1 LTDDLTS
8 ASAEVA
14 AVSRS
19 DWGRIV
25 GGLIRLTGDWTL
37 AEDATQDAFATALK
51 RWPIDGI
58 PNNPAAWLTT
68 TARNRAIDL
77 LRSAASERAR
87 AKEVEIVKSLAH
99 GGEQDIED
107 DRLRLIFTCAHPALP
122 LPARVALTLRTIAGL
137 TVPEIAAAFLVPETT
152 MAQRLVRA
160 RRKIEEA
167 GIPYRVPPAELLG
180 ERLSGVLAVLYLVF
194 NQGYSAVA
202 RNELAASALSL
213 ANAVVELM
221 PREDEARGLLALLVL
236 QNSRR
241 DARIGSA
248 GELLTLEEQD
258 RSLWHRDEVA
268 HGLAL
273 LPDSLGQYAIQAA
286 IAGCHARAASAAD
299 TDWGEIVRLYD
310 ALLARSPSPVIE
322 LNQAIAIGMRDGPDT
337 GLELLSGLQLDGYR
351 WLPAAQADLLLRAG
365 RTAEAADRLREVIAL
380 TASGPERAD
389 LERRLAELGS

>member
-1 LTDDLTS
+1 MTDDSTGV
-8 ASAEVA
+8 SAEVA

-68 TARNRAIDL
+68 TARNRAIDI

-87 AKEVEIVKSLAH
+87 AKEVDIMKSLAD

-122 LPARVALTLRTIAGL
+122 LPARVALTLRTVAGL

-213 ANAVVELM
+213 ASAVVELM

-241 DARIGSA
+241 DARVGSA

-268 HGLAL
+268 DGLAL
-273 LPDSLGQYAIQAA
+273 LPNSTGQYAIQAA
-286 IAGCHARAASAAD
+286 IAGCHARAASALD
-299 TDWGEIVRLYD
+299 TDWGEIVVLYD
-310 ALLARSPSPVIE
+310 VLLAQSPSPVIQ
-322 LNQAIAIGMRDGPDT
+322 LNRAIAIGMRDGPDA

-365 RTAEAADRLREVIAL
+365 RTAEAADRFREVIAL
-380 TASGPERAD
+380 TTSGPERAD
-389 LERRLAELGS
+389 LVRRLAELES

>member
-1 LTDDLTS
+1 VTG
-8 ASAEVA
+8 AAEIVT

-37 AEDATQDAFATALK
+37 AEDATQDAFATALV
-51 RWPIDGI
+51 RWPVDGI
-58 PNNPAAWLTT
+58 PDNPAAWLTT
-68 TARNRAIDL
+68 TARNRAIDR

-87 AKEVEIVKSLAH
+87 AKEVAIMKSLADGDGH
-99 GGEQDIED
+99 DIED

-122 LPARVALTLRTIAGL
+122 LPARVALTLRTVAGL
-137 TVPEIAAAFLVPETT
+137 TVPEIAAAFLVPEST

-213 ANAVVELM
+213 ASAVVELM
-221 PREDEARGLLALLVL
+221 PREGEARGLLALLVL

-241 DARIGSA
+241 DARVGDR

-258 RSLWHRDEVA
+258 RSLWHRDEIS

-273 LPDSLGQYAIQAA
+273 LPTLDGPYAIQAA
-286 IAGCHARAASAAD
+286 IAACHARATSAAD
-299 TDWGEIVRLYD
+299 TDWDEIVGLYD
-310 ALLARSPSPVIE
+310 VLLARSPSPVIE
-322 LNQAIAIGMRDGPDT
+322 LNRAIAVGMRDGPDA
-337 GLELLSGLQLDGYR
+337 GLALLSALKLDGYR

-365 RTAEAADRLREVIAL
+365 RTADAAARFRETIAL
-380 TASGPERAD
+380 TTSDLERAD
-389 LERRLAELGS
+389 LERRLAGLES

>member
-1 LTDDLTS
+1 VTR
-8 ASAEVA
+8 AAEVVA
-14 AVSRS
+14 EVSRS

-25 GGLIRLTGDWTL
+25 GALIRITGDWTL
-37 AEDATQDAFATALK
+37 AEDSTQDAFATALL
-51 RWPIDGI
+51 RWPVDGI
-58 PNNPAAWLTT
+58 PSNPAAWLTT
-68 TARNRAIDL
+68 TARNRAIDR

-87 AKEVEIVKSLAH
+87 AKEVAIVESLQS
-99 GGEQDIED
+99 GEQDIED

-122 LPARVALTLRTIAGL
+122 LAARVALTLRTVAGL

-180 ERLSGVLAVLYLVF
+180 ERLGGVLAVLYLVF
-194 NQGYSAVA
+194 NQGYSAVD

-213 ANAVVELM
+213 ASAVVALM
-221 PREDEARGLLALLVL
+221 PGEDEARGLLALLVL

-241 DARIGSA
+241 DARVGPA

-258 RSLWHRDEVA
+258 RSLWHRDEIA

-273 LPDSLGQYAIQAA
+273 LPVSRGPYGMQAA
-286 IAGCHARAASAAD
+286 IAACHARATSAAE
-299 TDWGEIVRLYD
+299 TDWVEIVRLYD
-310 ALLARSPSPVIE
+310 VLLAQSPSSVIE
-322 LNQAIAIGMRDGPDT
+322 LNRAIAIGMRDGPGA
-337 GLELLSGLQLDGYR
+337 GLELLSRMRLDGYR

-365 RTAEAADRLREVIAL
+365 RTAEAADRFREVIAL
-380 TASGPERAD
+380 TTPGPERVD